1 MLTEMFS
8 VMLLKMFDCLLAKI
22 LNGAVP
28 KLLCEMLRSVFV
40 PGMYPEMFPA
50 ETCFE
55 MNFPLTGSLG
65 MFFEMFPDEVVLKMF
80 GCLLVKSLAALSVLL
95 AICMFMNLELYS
107 PWVLR
112 NLS

>member
-1 MLTEMFS
+1 MFS

-40 PGMYPEMFPA
+40 PGMYPEMFPEMCFEVPEMFPA

-65 MFFEMFPDEVVLKMF
+65 MFFEVFPDEMVLRMF
-80 GCLLVKSLAALSVLL
+80 GCLLVKSLVDLSVLL

-107 PWVLR
+107 P
-112 NLS
+112 

>member
-22 LNGAVP
+22 LNGALP

-40 PGMYPEMFPA
+40 PGMYPEMFP
-50 ETCFE
+50 EMCFE

-65 MFFEMFPDEVVLKMF
+65 MFFEVFPDEMVLRMF
-80 GCLLVKSLAALSVLL
+80 GCLLVKSLVDLSVLL

-107 PWVLR
+107 P
-112 NLS
+112 